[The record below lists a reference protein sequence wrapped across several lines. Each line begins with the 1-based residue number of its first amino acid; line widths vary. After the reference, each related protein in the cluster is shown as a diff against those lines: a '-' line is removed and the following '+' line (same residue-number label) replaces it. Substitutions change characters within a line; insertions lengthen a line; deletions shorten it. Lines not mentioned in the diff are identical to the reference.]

1 MRTTKSALP
10 RDPQVHLVRF
20 ADVQTIDDIAAVDQS
35 RTHDQ
40 PIASGLCQR
49 L

>member
-20 ADVQTIDDIAAVDQS
+20 ADVQTIDIARQS
-35 RTHDQ
+35 
-40 PIASGLCQR
+40 G
-49 L
+49 